1 MTIDHWNDP
10 YAADRPSRLIGFD
23 DAVEELPQSPSTQ
36 PERTTTTRRYFAFVA
51 VLVTLVVICFG
62 IALSELRGVRGLHPA
77 QNTAAQTQPAAGAA
91 GPAETKK
98 PAEESKQTTEAAKQT
113 TEAAKQ
119 TAEAAQQTT
128 VAAQQAAEAA
138 KQTTEAAQQATETA
152 KQTTEAAQQT
162 AATAKQTTE
171 AAQQTAAT
179 AKQAAET
186 AQQATATAQQA
197 TATAQQATAT
207 AKRAI
212 AAGARAQVKV
222 DEVAVRRIAGPGFAY
237 WTAAPVA
244 KNSGNT
250 PTKDLRFT
258 STWGFKKPKGHPS
271 PLTDA
276 DADAAAR
283 HLLPAAIAPHAGIDL
298 PGPSMLPQAAGK
310 TIYLHG
316 LVYYND
322 TLSDDRHVTQF
333 CFFLHIPR
341 TVAKQESGAAPKFA
355 RCPDANCTDQECASE
370 SEAKQSA
377 ARP

>member
-1 MTIDHWNDP
+1 VTIDHWDDP

-23 DAVEELPQSPSTQ
+23 DAVEELPPSPS
-36 PERTTTTRRYFAFVA
+36 PETGRTPRRPYFAFVA

-62 IALSELRGVRGLHPA
+62 IALYELRGVRGLHPA
-77 QNTAAQTQPAAGAA
+77 QNIAGQTQPAAGAA
-91 GPAETKK
+91 GPAAETKK

-119 TAEAAQQTT
+119 TTEAAKQTTEAAQQTT

-138 KQTTEAAQQATETA
+138 KQTTEAAQQAAETA

-162 AATAKQTTE
+162 AAPAKQTTE
-171 AAQQTAAT
+171 AARQTAAT

-186 AQQATATAQQA
+186 AQQATAI
-197 TATAQQATAT
+197 AQQATAT
-207 AKRAI
+207 AKRTV
-212 AAGARAQVKV
+212 AAGERAQVKV

-244 KNSGNT
+244 QNGGNT

-258 STWGFKKPKGHPS
+258 SAWGFKKPKGHPS
-271 PLTDA
+271 PLS

-341 TVAKQESGAAPKFA
+341 TVAKQEPGAAPKFA
-355 RCPDANCTDQECASE
+355 RCPDANCTDQECANE